1 MKGKLLFFS
10 ASVFLLVSCATVTP
24 EPSEQPAFVPDRKE
38 TAVKEIRENK
48 SKNTDSIFRYT
59 VDLEIETLDQGK
71 QRIAAMALWQPD
83 KAVRWRLKYMGFT
96 FFSALGNNDIWLLFL
111 EDAGIVYKCPAS
123 RLQYVV
129 APNIPP
135 LAWRVLSHSLGGF
148 CPETGRISKAYESGS
163 RVVLETADGTLAYD
177 ELFLPAHGLWEAAS
191 GEKCRGVFSK
201 PEKVNAPHAFEP
213 CTNKYRVTTLQ

>member
-24 EPSEQPAFVPDRKE
+24 EPSEQPVFVPDRKE
-38 TAVKEIRENK
+38 TAVKEITENK
-48 SKNTDSIFRYT
+48 RKNADSVFRYS

-83 KAVRWRLKYMGFT
+83 HAVRWRLKYMGFT

-111 EDAGIVYKCPAS
+111 EDAGIVYKCPAA

-213 CTNKYRVTTLQ
+213 CTNKYRVMTLQ

>member
-1 MKGKLLFFS
+1 MKNKLLLFL
-10 ASVFLLVSCATVTP
+10 ASVFLLVSCATVKP
-24 EPSEQPAFVPDRKE
+24 EPDDTPAFGPDRKE

-48 SKNTDSIFRYT
+48 SKNADSIFRYT

-111 EDAGIVYKCPAS
+111 EDAGIVYKCPAA

-213 CTNKYRVTTLQ
+213 CTNKYRVMTLQ